1 MGIPIILVVAV
12 GLVCAVM
19 LTIASKVFFVPVDET
34 AAALREVLPGANCG
48 GCGFAG
54 CDDYAN
60 TLAADKE
67 TPCNKCP
74 VGGPSVA
81 AKLAEILGVE
91 AGSDEKKVAVVMCN
105 GSNQVSKT
113 LLDYQGPTSCK
124 AAAQLFGGLKECA
137 YGCLGQGDCVQ
148 ACEFG
153 AISVVDGVARVDRN
167 ACVACGACAKACP
180 KNLIR
185 IAPESNQVVCFCHSQ
200 AAGAEVRKIC
210 SAGCIG
216 CKMCE
221 KTCKFEAVTVEN
233 NLAYIDPE
241 KCKNCGMCAKVCPTG
256 AIINLKQLAKLKE
269 KAHAVETVPA
279 ANATDVAAPQEN
291 AQA

>member
-1 MGIPIILVVAV
+1 MGIPVILVVAV
-12 GLVCAVM
+12 GLVCAIM

-60 TLAADKE
+60 TLAADHE

-81 AKLAEILGVE
+81 AKLAEILGVS
-91 AGSDEKKVAVVMCN
+91 AGSAEKQVAIVMCN
-105 GSNQVSKT
+105 GSNEMSKN
-113 LLDYQGPTSCK
+113 LLDYEGPTSCK
-124 AAAQLFGGLKECA
+124 AATQLFGGVKQCPF
-137 YGCLGQGDCVQ
+137 GCQGLGDCVA

-153 AISVVDGVARVDRN
+153 AIKVVDGVARVDRN

-185 IAPESNQVVCFCHSQ
+185 IGPESNQNVVFCNNT
-200 AAGAEVRKIC
+200 AGGAEVRKYC
-210 SAGCIG
+210 SVGCIG

-233 NLAYIDPE
+233 NKAYIDPE
-241 KCKNCGMCAKVCPTG
+241 KCKNCGMCSKVCPTG

-269 KAHAVETVPA
+269 KANGEAKA
-279 ANATDVAAPQEN
+279 S
-291 AQA
+291 